1 MSHCRHAGALLVVL
15 AALARSTAGQGD
27 PETIER
33 LLYEGR
39 ENSHVW
45 KTLTYLCEE
54 IGPRLTGSTRL
65 VKANEWTRDEFA
77 RLGLANAHLF
87 RWGEVPVGFDR
98 GPSRVR
104 MVAPSERELEFTAA
118 AYSAGTDG
126 PVRARLRARPETMA
140 ELEELGSELQG
151 NWILYTAEAL
161 GRESAGLSDKTANEE
176 SLAIENALD
185 EIGIAGRIFA
195 TTGELVLTGGVN
207 GWRELTL
214 ATLPKKI
221 RIDVRRSD
229 SEALA
234 EALARGP
241 VEVEVELAHRF
252 VPGPVPLYDTIAEI
266 PGREKPEEVIIFSGH
281 LDSWD
286 GPGSQGAQDNGTGCA
301 VMLEA
306 ARILMAAGVEPK
318 RTIRFCLW
326 TGEEQGLLGSM
337 AYVASL
343 TPEERARISAC
354 FVDDGGTNYQG
365 GVTCLPSQLAMLD
378 EAIAPVAEV
387 FFDLPME
394 NLARERSGGVSGM
407 GSDHFSFNQAGIPGF
422 FWIESGSGGR
432 EGKNYTFVHHT
443 QHDTLRYA
451 VPEYLVQSATCSA
464 VVAYQLAEAET
475 LLPRPAPEAEIA
487 PPPDPTFVPVV
498 GELTGTWEAR
508 FVGANAPDI
517 RFTLELEMAADGRL
531 RGSSSSALGTER
543 ITEGKW
549 DAAAKSATFAL
560 VTEMG
565 KLALTAHVEEGNLL
579 GTMSV
584 MGQELSF
591 RGSPKH

>member
-1 MSHCRHAGALLVVL
+1 
-15 AALARSTAGQGD
+15 
-27 PETIER
+27 
-33 LLYEGR
+33 
-39 ENSHVW
+39 
-45 KTLTYLCEE
+45 
-54 IGPRLTGSTRL
+54 
-65 VKANEWTRDEFA
+65 
-77 RLGLANAHLF
+77 
-87 RWGEVPVGFDR
+87 
-98 GPSRVR
+98 
-104 MVAPSERELEFTAA
+104 
-118 AYSAGTDG
+118 
-126 PVRARLRARPETMA
+126 MA

-151 NWILYTAEAL
+151 NWILYTTEAL
-161 GRESAGLSDKTANEE
+161 DRGSAGLSDETSNEE
-176 SLAIENALD
+176 LLAIEGALD

-195 TTGELVLTGGVN
+195 SASELVVTGGVN

-221 RIDVRRSD
+221 RIEVRRSD

-241 VEVEVELAHRF
+241 VEVEVDLAHRF

-378 EAIAPVAEV
+378 EAIAPVAGA

-394 NLARERSGGVSGM
+394 NLARERSGGVRGI

-451 VPEYLVQSATCSA
+451 VQEYLVQSATCSA

-475 LLPRPAPEAEIA
+475 LLPRQAPELEIA
-487 PPPDPTFVPVV
+487 PPPDLTFVPVA
-498 GELTGTWEAR
+498 GDFTGTWEAR
-508 FVGANAPDI
+508 FVGADAPDI

-549 DAAAKSATFAL
+549 DAAAKRATFAL

-565 KLALTAHVEEGNLL
+565 KLALTAHVEEGILL

-584 MGQELSF
+584 MGQELAF
-591 RGSPKH
+591 RGSPKR